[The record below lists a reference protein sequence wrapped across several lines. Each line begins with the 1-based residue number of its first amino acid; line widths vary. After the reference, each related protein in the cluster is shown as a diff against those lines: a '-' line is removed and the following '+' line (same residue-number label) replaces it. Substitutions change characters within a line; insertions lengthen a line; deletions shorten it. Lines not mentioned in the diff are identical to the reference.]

1 MAISKENT
9 SALILMA
16 LMVMATVLSSCNA
29 NNEKQIDALPLP
41 DKCYSMELPNCTKE
55 ACEKLCNSP
64 GGYCRLA
71 SDCCCPVS

>member
-1 MAISKENT
+1 MPISKENT

-29 NNEKQIDALPLP
+29 NNEIDALPLP